1 LDGTATVGDLV
12 LVNGLLFQLSVLV
25 PLNFIGS
32 VYREVRQSL
41 LDMEQMFELMDT
53 KPAIV
58 EVNNQRQEAPLVYD
72 PTTMSTDIN
81 LDNVDFACPSR
92 LDRECNAIQK
102 IHTRSMVVS

>member
-1 LDGTATVGDLV
+1 MDGTATVGDLV
-12 LVNGLLFQLSVLV
+12 LVNGLLFQLSV

-81 LDNVDFACPSR
+81 LDNVDFA
-92 LDRECNAIQK
+92 
-102 IHTRSMVVS
+102 